1 MSTKL
6 TLSQSEIQKALV
18 LYVNH
23 QGFRCTVESANF
35 DFLAK
40 RTGNEGVV
48 CTMEVSPP
56 ELRYMHDGEAVV
68 NVDLAVKQPEKVTV
82 DESAEEKQDTSKE
95 ESADDTPPESEETI
109 TPEDASDEKQEEET
123 TSDETSHSDPE
134 PTEASEDENE
144 ETTSDAESLSQEVKE
159 AASVETDT
167 NGAGNSSSLFS

>member
-18 LYVNH
+18 LYANH

-48 CTMEVSPP
+48 CTMEVNPP
-56 ELRYMHDGEAVV
+56 ELRYMHDGEAVI

-82 DESAEEKQDTSKE
+82 DESTEEKQDTSKE
-95 ESADDTPPESEETI
+95 ESADDTSPESEETI

-123 TSDETSHSDPE
+123 TSDETAQSDPE
-134 PTEASEDENE
+134 PTEASEGE